1 MPTELERKIVVS
13 DRITIIQKIDSEA
26 DIATIS
32 SEAVLLNKIIN
43 AAKSVNDVVSGVL
56 GGPQRRSRGIGP
68 KRKYGQGPSED
79 DYRMVNEYNA
89 AKTREEKHALSAK
102 YGYKDYTSYQ
112 KGIYYRKRVIKKHL
126 ANGGSNNGNNK

>member
-1 MPTELERKIVVS
+1 MPTELERKIIVS

-56 GGPQRRSRGIGP
+56 GSAKRGRGFGP
-68 KRKYGQGPSED
+68 KRKYGQGPSEE
-79 DYRMVNEYNA
+79 DYRMVNEFNE
-89 AKTREEKHALSAK
+89 AKTREEKHALAAK
-102 YGYKDYTSYQ
+102 HGFKDYTSYQ

-126 ANGGSNNGNNK
+126 AKGGSNNGNKK